1 MRSGLQQWLKCPSL
15 FRKRD
20 GHRLAQDS
28 AKRIGCCRA
37 ARYGVSAHERH
48 MCKSIHHMGS
58 DRASCRMRIALGENH
73 RRSGVTLK
81 ARVTSG
87 AVNDSLCTVFSTP
100 AIREGQATRPPDFVV
115 ENGIGCVRNPVVSSG
130 RCGAFDFLG
139 EVHPN
144 RAALQPCL
152 DGPVW
157 KADHRNFKAVRSLD
171 CATPCS

>member
-1 MRSGLQQWLKCPSL
+1 MYL
-15 FRKRD
+15 
-20 GHRLAQDS
+20 
-28 AKRIGCCRA
+28 
-37 ARYGVSAHERH
+37 AHECH
-48 MCKSIHHMGS
+48 VCKSIHHMGS

-73 RRSGVTLK
+73 RGSGVTLK
-81 ARVTSG
+81 ARVTWG
-87 AVNDSLCTVFSTP
+87 AVNDSLYTVFSTP
-100 AIREGQATRPPDFVV
+100 AIREGQATRPQDFVV

-130 RCGAFDFLG
+130 RCGAFDFSG

-157 KADHRNFKAVRSLD
+157 KADHRNSKAVHSID